1 MQGHIIGHNELLRS
15 KLGQWMEL
23 ITLLHYYTI
32 NIALFVAHRI
42 LHGLFHVYAIALI
55 LFTGSLFGA
64 LL

>member
-1 MQGHIIGHNELLRS
+1 MQGHTIGHNKLLRS

-23 ITLLHYYTI
+23 ITLLHYYKM

-42 LHGLFHVYAIALI
+42 LHGLFHFAVALI
-55 LFTGSLFGA
+55 LFTRSLFGA